1 MAKVFI
7 IAGSLEE
14 KKKKG
19 KALGNKCVCIDTC
32 GSYHTWFI
40 SLLIAHMNL

>member
-14 KKKKG
+14 KKKKKEKHWEINVFVLIHVVHIIHG
-19 KALGNKCVCIDTC
+19 LYPC
-32 GSYHTWFI
+32 
-40 SLLIAHMNL
+40 LLLT